1 MFIHVNRPQ
10 TYTFVFDGAKQ
21 KQKTILQNDFAI
33 IIRFFSIFY
42 PNAFLTTCKVSPLRH
57 KLLPP
62 PKQKPKLPPYSQF
75 QIFSQASSVPLVP
88 NITNRHTTQTKY
100 PPPCLMPTRDT
111 PSYRLSKSYDM
122 SYFVECFDGR
132 STGSVGSFFCYAV
145 EKLFVRRVL
154 LYLFA
159 DRLSVSYDI
168 CG

>member
-21 KQKTILQNDFAI
+21 KQKNDSAKLFCNYYSL
-33 IIRFFSIFY
+33 FPYFL
-42 PNAFLTTCKVSPLRH
+42 PKCFLTTCKVSSPSAQTTASA
-57 KLLPP
+57 KAKAQTPSLLTVPNLLTS
-62 PKQKPKLPPYSQF
+62 KPVL
-75 QIFSQASSVPLVP
+75 LVP
-88 NITNRHTTQTKY
+88 NIANRHTTQTKY

-111 PSYRLSKSYDM
+111 TSYSLSKSYDM
-122 SYFVECFDGR
+122 SYFVERFNSR
-132 STGSVGSFFCYAV
+132 SAGSVGSFFCYAV

-154 LYLFA
+154 LNLFA